1 VNKSKHNFKE
11 SFMAQGENHAGLA
24 GVTAGKTAICT
35 VGKADVGLTYRGYA
49 IQDLA
54 ARAEFE
60 EVAYLLLY
68 GELPTSSQL
77 AEYKARLAGKRGL
90 PQGVK
95 TALEVLP
102 ADTHPMDVMRTGA
115 SVLGTLE
122 KETDPES
129 QQHDVADRL
138 LAIFPSILLYWYH
151 YAHSGKRIEV
161 ETDDESV
168 GAHFLHLLHGEQSGA
183 DFVKAMST
191 SLILYAEHE
200 FNASTFTARVI
211 TATLSDFYSAV
222 VGAIGA
228 LRGPLHGGANE
239 QAMALISSFS
249 DPDDAEA
256 GLRQMLANKEKIMG
270 FGHRVYK
277 SEDPRNALIKAWSE
291 HLAGGDDYRRNL
303 YAISERLEQVMR
315 DDKGMFPN
323 ADFYHATAY
332 HFLGIPTELFTPIF
346 VISRLTGWGAHIF
359 EQRADNRLI
368 RPGAEYIGPDTRA
381 FVPIA
386 ERG

>member
-1 VNKSKHNFKE
+1 MAE
-11 SFMAQGENHAGLA
+11 SNNTAGLA
-24 GVTAGKTAICT
+24 GVTAGETAICT
-35 VGKADVGLTYRGYA
+35 VGKAGVGLTYRGYA

-54 ARAEFE
+54 KHAEFE
-60 EVAYLLLY
+60 EVAYLLLH
-68 GELPTSSQL
+68 GALPTRSQL
-77 AEYKARLAGKRGL
+77 DDYKQRLAARRGL
-90 PQGVK
+90 PPGVK
-95 TALEVLP
+95 TVLEELP

-122 KETDPES
+122 QENEPAS
-129 QQHDVADRL
+129 QQHEVADRL
-138 LAIFPSILLYWYH
+138 LAAFPSILLYWYH
-151 YAHSGKRIEV
+151 FVHSGTRIEV
-161 ETDDESV
+161 ETDDDKI
-168 GAHFLHLLHGEQSGA
+168 GAHFLHLLHGQKPSDEAIQ
-183 DFVKAMST
+183 AMST
-191 SLILYAEHE
+191 SLTLYAEHE

-239 QAMALISSFS
+239 QAMALIESFA
-249 DPDDAEA
+249 DPDAAGA
-256 GLRQMLANKEKIMG
+256 GLKRMLANKEKIMG

-277 SEDPRNALIKAWSE
+277 NADPRNAIIKTWSKK
-291 HLAGGDDYRRNL
+291 LAGDDERRRNL
-303 YAISERLEQVMR
+303 YAISERLEQVMH

-368 RPGAEYIGPDTRA
+368 RPSADYVGPDTRE
-381 FVPIA
+381 FVPI
-386 ERG
+386 ESRG

>member
-1 VNKSKHNFKE
+1 
-11 SFMAQGENHAGLA
+11 MAQSQNTAGLA

-35 VGKADVGLTYRGYA
+35 VGKEGVGLTYRGYA

-54 ARAEFE
+54 DRAEFE

-68 GELPTSSQL
+68 GELPTRAQL
-77 AEYKARLAGKRGL
+77 DDYKKRLAARRGL

-95 TALEVLP
+95 TALEELP

-122 KETDPES
+122 QENDPAA

-138 LAIFPSILLYWYH
+138 LAVFPSMLLYWYH
-151 YAHSGKRIEV
+151 FAHSGQRIEV
-161 ETDDESV
+161 ETDDDKL
-168 GAHFLHLLHGEQSGA
+168 GAHFLHLLHGEQPDDEA
-183 DFVKAMST
+183 VKAMST

-239 QAMALISSFS
+239 QAMALIESFS
-249 DPDDAEA
+249 GPDEAEA
-256 GLRQMLANKEKIMG
+256 GLKKMLADKEKVMG

-277 SEDPRNALIKAWSE
+277 TGDPRSPIIQAWSKQ
-291 HLAGGDDYRRNL
+291 LVGGDDDRRNR

-315 DDKGMFPN
+315 DEKGMFPN

-332 HFLGIPTELFTPIF
+332 NFLGIPTELFTPIF

-368 RPGAEYIGPDTRA
+368 RPSAEYVGPDTRD
-381 FVPIA
+381 FVPID

>member
-1 VNKSKHNFKE
+1 
-11 SFMAQGENHAGLA
+11 MADNTNTAGLA

-35 VGKADVGLTYRGYA
+35 VGKKGVGLTYRGYL
-49 IQDLA
+49 IEDLA
-54 ARAEFE
+54 EKAEFE
-60 EVAYLLLY
+60 EVAHLMLY
-68 GELPTSSQL
+68 GALPTADEL
-77 AEYKARLAGKRGL
+77 ASYRKRLIGMRGL
-90 PQGVK
+90 PDGVK

-102 ADTHPMDVMRTGA
+102 RDTHPMDVLRTGA

-122 KETDPES
+122 PETDAEA
-129 QQHDVADRL
+129 QQHEVADRL
-138 LAIFPSILLYWYH
+138 LASFPSMLMYWYH
-151 YAHSGKRIEV
+151 FAHNGERIDV
-161 ETDDESV
+161 ETDDATV
-168 GAHFLHLLHGEQSGA
+168 GGHFLHLLHREAPSEDGVA
-183 DFVKAMST
+183 CMAT

-211 TATLSDFYSAV
+211 TATLSDFYSAT

-239 QAMALISSFS
+239 KAMALIESFD
-249 DPDDAEA
+249 DPDAAEA
-256 GLRQMLANKEKIMG
+256 GLKQMLADKEKIMG

-277 SEDPRNALIKAWSE
+277 KADPRNGIIKAWSKK
-291 HLAGGDDYRRNL
+291 LAGENDYRRNL
-303 YAISERLEQVMR
+303 YAISERLEQTML
-315 DDKGMFPN
+315 DEKGMFPN

-368 RPGAEYIGPDTRA
+368 RPSADYVGPEIQE
-381 FVPIA
+381 FVPI
-386 ERG
+386 ENRG

>member
-1 VNKSKHNFKE
+1 
-11 SFMAQGENHAGLA
+11 MADNTNTAGLA

-35 VGKADVGLTYRGYA
+35 VGKKGVGLTYRGYL
-49 IQDLA
+49 IEDLA
-54 ARAEFE
+54 EKAEFE
-60 EVAYLLLY
+60 EVAHLMLY
-68 GELPTSSQL
+68 GALPTADEL
-77 AEYKARLAGKRGL
+77 ASYRKRLIGMRGL
-90 PQGVK
+90 PDGVK

-102 ADTHPMDVMRTGA
+102 RDTHPMDVLRTGA

-122 KETDPES
+122 PETDAEA
-129 QQHDVADRL
+129 QQHEVADRL
-138 LAIFPSILLYWYH
+138 LASFPSMLMYWYH
-151 YAHSGKRIEV
+151 FAHNGERIDV
-161 ETDDESV
+161 ETDDATV
-168 GAHFLHLLHGEQSGA
+168 GGHFLHLLHREAPSDDA
-183 DFVKAMST
+183 VACMAT

-211 TATLSDFYSAV
+211 TATLSDFYSAT

-239 QAMALISSFS
+239 KAMALIESF
-249 DPDDAEA
+249 DNPDAAEA
-256 GLRQMLANKEKIMG
+256 GLKQMLADKEKIMG

-277 SEDPRNALIKAWSE
+277 KADPRNGIIKAWSKK
-291 HLAGGDDYRRNL
+291 LAGENDYRRNL
-303 YAISERLEQVMR
+303 YAISERLEQTML
-315 DDKGMFPN
+315 DEKGMFPN

-368 RPGAEYIGPDTRA
+368 RPSADYVGPEIQE
-381 FVPIA
+381 FVPI
-386 ERG
+386 ENRG

>member
-1 VNKSKHNFKE
+1 MAKSDN
-11 SFMAQGENHAGLA
+11 NAGLA

-35 VGKADVGLTYRGYA
+35 VGQQGVGLTYRGYP
-49 IQDLA
+49 IDDLA
-54 ARAEFE
+54 QRAEFE

-68 GELPTSSQL
+68 GELPSRSQL
-77 AEYKARLAGKRGL
+77 DDYKRRLAARRGL
-90 PQGVK
+90 PQRLK
-95 TALEVLP
+95 TVLEMLP

-122 KETDPES
+122 QENDPDS
-129 QQHDVADRL
+129 RQHDVADRL
-138 LAIFPSILLYWYH
+138 LAAFPSMLLYWYH
-151 YAHSGKRIEV
+151 FAHSGERIEV
-161 ETDDESV
+161 ETDDDKI
-168 GAHFLHLLHGEQSGA
+168 GAHFLHLLHGVRPDEEA
-183 DFVKAMST
+183 IKAMST

-211 TATLSDFYSAV
+211 AATLSDFYSAV

-239 QAMALISSFS
+239 KAMALIESFS

-256 GLRQMLANKEKIMG
+256 GLRRMLANKEKIMG

-277 SEDPRNALIKAWSE
+277 NGDPRNAIVKAWSAR
-291 HLAGGDDYRRNL
+291 LAANDDDRRRL
-303 YAISERLEQVMR
+303 YAISERLEQVMH
-315 DDKGMFPN
+315 DEKGMFPN

-332 HFLGIPTELFTPIF
+332 RFLGIPTELFTPIF

-368 RPGAEYIGPDTRA
+368 RPSAEYVGPETRE
-381 FVPIA
+381 FVPIEA
-386 ERG
+386 R

>member
-1 VNKSKHNFKE
+1 
-11 SFMAQGENHAGLA
+11 MADNTNTAGLA

-35 VGKADVGLTYRGYA
+35 VGKKGVGLTYRGYL

-54 ARAEFE
+54 EKAEFE
-60 EVAYLLLY
+60 EVAHLMLY
-68 GELPTSSQL
+68 GALPTADEL
-77 AEYKARLAGKRGL
+77 ASYRKRLIGMRGL
-90 PQGVK
+90 PEGVK

-102 ADTHPMDVMRTGA
+102 RDTHPMDVLRTGA

-122 KETDPES
+122 PETDADA
-129 QQHDVADRL
+129 QQHEVADRL
-138 LAIFPSILLYWYH
+138 LASFPSMLMYWYH
-151 YAHSGKRIEV
+151 FAHNGERIDV
-161 ETDDESV
+161 ETDDATV
-168 GAHFLHLLHGEQSGA
+168 GGHFLHLLHR
-183 DFVKAMST
+183 KAPSDDAVACMAT

-211 TATLSDFYSAV
+211 TATLSDFYSAT

-239 QAMALISSFS
+239 KAMALIESFD
-249 DPDDAEA
+249 DPDAAEA
-256 GLRQMLANKEKIMG
+256 GLKQMLADKEKIMG

-277 SEDPRNALIKAWSE
+277 KADPRNGIIKAWSKK
-291 HLAGGDDYRRNL
+291 LAGENDYRRNL
-303 YAISERLEQVMR
+303 YAISERLEQTML
-315 DDKGMFPN
+315 DEKGMFPN

-368 RPGAEYIGPDTRA
+368 RPSADYVGPEIQE
-381 FVPIA
+381 FVPI
-386 ERG
+386 ENRG

>member
-1 VNKSKHNFKE
+1 MAE
-11 SFMAQGENHAGLA
+11 SQNTAGLA

-35 VGKADVGLTYRGYA
+35 VGKAGVGLTYRGYA
-49 IQDLA
+49 IDDLA
-54 ARAEFE
+54 RRAEFE

-68 GELPTSSQL
+68 GALPTRSQL
-77 AEYKARLAGKRGL
+77 ADYKRRLAARRGL
-90 PQGVK
+90 PDGVK
-95 TALEVLP
+95 IALEVLP

-115 SVLGTLE
+115 SVLGTIE
-122 KETDPES
+122 QENDPEG

-138 LAIFPSILLYWYH
+138 LAAFPSILLYWYH
-151 YAHSGKRIEV
+151 FTHSGERIEV
-161 ETDDESV
+161 ETDDDKI
-168 GAHFLHLLHGEQSGA
+168 GAHFLHLLHGVRPDEEA
-183 DFVKAMST
+183 VKAMST

-239 QAMALISSFS
+239 KAMALIESFS

-256 GLRQMLANKEKIMG
+256 GLRRMLANKEKIMG

-277 SEDPRNALIKAWSE
+277 TGDPRNPIIKAWSE
-291 HLAGGDDYRRNL
+291 QLAGDDDGRRNL
-303 YAISERLEQVMR
+303 YAISERLEQVMQ
-315 DDKGMFPN
+315 DEKGMFPN

-368 RPGAEYIGPDTRA
+368 RPSAEYVGPETRE
-381 FVPIA
+381 FVPI
-386 ERG
+386 ESRG